1 MIRGLLIKLFL
12 ALLVIAFLA
21 SLFLETIIPLVR
33 RGDYIRLVAT
43 SSGLIMVLLG
53 LFLLLRSLFILVY
66 IQSRESPEREE
77 AWSRIEERLWEIRSS
92 DNLFRKLK
100 LYLKNVQDAVSFL
113 AAPLVWFLLGMAL
126 ILIGSYLMNI

>member
-1 MIRGLLIKLFL
+1 MIRESLIKLFL

-53 LFLLLRSLFILVY
+53 LFLLLRSLFLLIY
-66 IQSRESPEREE
+66 IQSRESPERG
-77 AWSRIEERLWEIRSS
+77 RLG
-92 DNLFRKLK
+92 
-100 LYLKNVQDAVSFL
+100 V
-113 AAPLVWFLLGMAL
+113 G
-126 ILIGSYLMNI
+126 